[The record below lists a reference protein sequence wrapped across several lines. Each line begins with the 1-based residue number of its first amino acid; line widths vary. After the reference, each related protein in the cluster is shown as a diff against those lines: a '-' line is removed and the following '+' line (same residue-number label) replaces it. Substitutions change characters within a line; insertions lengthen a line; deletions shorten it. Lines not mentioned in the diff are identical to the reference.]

1 MKKND
6 HIILKTFQLLVVML
20 VSTNTISAKAS
31 YYYSNAVTGNYETA
45 TSWSSNIPNSNGTV
59 NQELTI
65 VSGAV
70 ITRTNN
76 LANNATVYVSG
87 TFNINGNYSESSWN
101 GIIIYTGGSVSVSGT
116 YTASQQTTVAGT
128 LSVTGTS
135 SFGNSLLVNATGIV
149 NLSSSVSAPSI
160 DCSGKITTGGNVV
173 LSNTLTVKNGATVE
187 IFGNLTAASINVN
200 KGGTLIVHG
209 SITCTGGGG
218 LTVNGNCI
226 ASDDINVN
234 GLTVNSTGNLVVG
247 GDFFSVTGW
256 GSSPSGNGSVYILN
270 PGATISVPGYTEI
283 AKGNYGDITAF
294 LTNEASNTELNTIVN
309 NLNLLAYTWYTYASG
324 DWTAS
329 SIWTLDATGATLVT
343 RSKTPA
349 STDNYVIK
357 NGKSITIP
365 STATITTLYLTIE
378 TGGTLT
384 LAAGGKMTA
393 NGNITNNG
401 TFKLQHTYTS
411 PSSFINNG
419 TITGNTTIEQTLT
432 GGRNWY
438 IGHAMN
444 TNTSA
449 YFGSLPAPADM
460 QMGSYLTASSKWSSK
475 LASGVALSTP
485 MQGYLVYFGSAAVS
499 YTVTHSGALYTGNQS
514 YALATTGD
522 TWNLLSNPFP
532 SYINLKTSATTWD
545 LSNVKPTIYV
555 RSKEAGVYK
564 FLTFN
569 AATNVGST
577 GFEDGLIAP
586 MQAFWVKASSAGSLT
601 IKTTARTHPAST
613 QTLKSAE
620 VEPNDV
626 LRINLS
632 NASATDETILVFRS
646 IGSETLTDND
656 SEKRLES
663 QGALPQLFSIKDSKN
678 IAINVMPED
687 PTPYTIPLA
696 MTVGEKGAGEMTI
709 NAANISSFLPNTNV
723 YLLDIETKTVTDLRQ
738 TPQYTFSTS
747 AVTAQNRFKLF
758 FSQVSE
764 TEQTATATDDVIES
778 QKPAITAYAIGAK
791 AVVTVK
797 DVTFS
802 GNVQIEMFDAL
813 GKQLATTISQQQ
825 RTELPLTGSTQFVV
839 IKVTYNGI
847 TQSFKIMKSIR
858 KM

>member
-1 MKKND
+1 MKT
-6 HIILKTFQLLVVML
+6 LQLLVLML
-20 VSTNTISAKAS
+20 VSCNAISAKAT
-31 YYYSNAVTGNYETA
+31 YYNSNAVTGNYETA
-45 TSWSSNIPNSNGTV
+45 ASWSSNIPNSNGTI

-87 TFNINGNYSESSWN
+87 AFNINGNYSESSWS
-101 GIIIYTGGSVSVSGT
+101 GLIIYSGGSVSVSGT
-116 YTASQQTTVAGT
+116 YSANQQTTVAGT

-135 SFGNSLLVNATGIV
+135 SFGNTLLVNATGIV

-173 LSNTLTVKNGATVE
+173 LSNTLTVKTGATVE

-218 LTVNGNCI
+218 LTVNGNCV

-247 GDFFSVTGW
+247 GDVFSVTGW
-256 GSSPSGNGSVYILN
+256 GSSPSGSGNVYILN
-270 PGATISVPGYTEI
+270 PSATISVPGYTEI

-357 NGKSITIP
+357 TGKSITIP
-365 STATITTLYLTIE
+365 STANITTLYLTIE

-384 LAAGGKMTA
+384 LAAGSKMTV
-393 NGNITNNG
+393 NGNTTNNG
-401 TFKLQHTYTS
+401 SFILIHNYSS

-419 TITGNTTIEQTLT
+419 AMTGNTTIKQTLA

-438 IGHAMN
+438 IGHVMN

-449 YFGSLPAPADM
+449 YFGSSPAPADM
-460 QMGSYLTASSKWSSK
+460 QIGNYLTATSKWSSK
-475 LASGVALSTP
+475 LATGVALSTP
-485 MQGYLVYFGSAAVS
+485 MQGYLVYFGSAAAS
-499 YTVTHSGALYTGNQS
+499 YTVTHTGALF
-514 YALATTGD
+514 TGD
-522 TWNLLSNPFP
+522 QSCALVSSGDSWNLLSNPFT
-532 SYINLKTSATTWD
+532 SYINLKTSTTTWG
-545 LSNVKPTIYV
+545 LSSVKPTIYI
-555 RSKEAGVYK
+555 RSKETGVYK

-569 AATNVGST
+569 TATNVGST
-577 GFEDGLIAP
+577 GFENGLIAP
-586 MQAFWVKASSAGSLT
+586 MQAFWVQASSAGSLT
-601 IKTTARTHPAST
+601 IKTTARTHPTST
-613 QTLKSAE
+613 QTLKAAE
-620 VEPNDV
+620 KEPNDV

-632 NASATDETILVFRS
+632 NASAIDETILVFRN
-646 IGSETLTDND
+646 IGSETQTDND

-663 QGALPQLFSIKDSKN
+663 PGALPQLFSIKDGKN

-687 PTPYTIPLA
+687 PTSYTIPLA
-696 MTVGEKGAGEMTI
+696 MTVGVKGAGEITL
-709 NAANISSFLPNTNV
+709 NASNITEFMPDVNV
-723 YLLDIETKTVTDLRQ
+723 YLKDLSTGTVTDLRQ
-738 TPQYTFSTS
+738 SPSYTFASD
-747 AVTAQNRFKLF
+747 AVSAQNRFQLV
-758 FSQVSE
+758 FSKIEKAPQV
-764 TEQTATATDDVIES
+764 ATSTDIDES
-778 QKPAITAYAIGAK
+778 QKPTMTAYAIGAK

-797 DVTFS
+797 DVNFS
-802 GNVQIEMFDAL
+802 GNVQIEMYDAV
-813 GKQLATTISQQQ
+813 GKQLVSSISQQQ

-839 IKVTYNGI
+839 IKVTYKDI

-858 KM
+858 IM